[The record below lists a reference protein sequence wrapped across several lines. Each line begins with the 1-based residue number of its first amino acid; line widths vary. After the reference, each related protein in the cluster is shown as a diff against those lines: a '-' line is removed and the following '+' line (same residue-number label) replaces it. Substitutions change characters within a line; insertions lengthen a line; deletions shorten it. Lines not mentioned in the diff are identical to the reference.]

1 MLVTALMICKMQCIQ
16 VTTKQKSLN
25 KMLQHTNGNQ
35 VSYQNHHL
43 RSRALACHHLEMTHS
58 LLKALVKDHH
68 NG

>member
-1 MLVTALMICKMQCIQ
+1 MLVTALMICKMHNAYR
-16 VTTKQKSLN
+16 SLN
-25 KMLQHTNGNQ
+25 KMLQHTDGNQ
-35 VSYQNHHL
+35 VSDQNHHL